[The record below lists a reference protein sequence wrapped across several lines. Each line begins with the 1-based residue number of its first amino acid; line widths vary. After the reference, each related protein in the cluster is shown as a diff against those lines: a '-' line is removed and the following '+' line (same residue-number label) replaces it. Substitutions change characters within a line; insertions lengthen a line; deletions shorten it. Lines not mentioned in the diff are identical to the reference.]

1 MTTPFDISGAT
12 VVVENVAPVPMT
24 VLYIPQNN
32 DVVVNVYY
40 PGISDG
46 TGATSEF
53 YYKTDRTTSDTDPTT
68 RMYTSTVVD
77 NPDNTG
83 TCMSTFEIPAS
94 DNASAGSFWW
104 RIDLIDSSAD
114 VCTVGYGTLMVESV

>member
-12 VVVENVAPVPMT
+12 IVVENVAPVPMM

-32 DVVVNVYY
+32 DVIVTVSY

-53 YYKTDRTTSDTDPTT
+53 YYKTNRTTSDTDPTT
-68 RMYTSTVVD
+68 RTYTSPIVPD
-77 NPDNTG
+77 PDNAG
-83 TCMSTFEIPAS
+83 ACMSSFEIPAA

-104 RIDLIDSSAD
+104 RIDLIDSSGD
-114 VCTVGYGTLMVESV
+114 ISTVGYGTLMVESV